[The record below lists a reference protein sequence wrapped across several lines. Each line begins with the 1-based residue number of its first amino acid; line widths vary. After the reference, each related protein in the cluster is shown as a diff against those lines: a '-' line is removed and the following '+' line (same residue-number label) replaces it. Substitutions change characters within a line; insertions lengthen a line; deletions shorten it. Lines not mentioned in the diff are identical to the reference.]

1 MPMEMLRM
9 IKRTFRDALGKILN
23 SKPVINNK
31 LFEPQQKY
39 LCTLM
44 KTHDKCSIYIIN
56 KYIHEFKATINKQ
69 SLKLKSDLKM
79 TGICCPIF
87 KSKIRKVF
95 F

>member
-39 LCTLM
+39 LCILM

-69 SLKLKSDLKM
+69 SLKLKSD
-79 TGICCPIF
+79 F
-87 KSKIRKVF
+87 KNDWYLLSHF
-95 F
+95 